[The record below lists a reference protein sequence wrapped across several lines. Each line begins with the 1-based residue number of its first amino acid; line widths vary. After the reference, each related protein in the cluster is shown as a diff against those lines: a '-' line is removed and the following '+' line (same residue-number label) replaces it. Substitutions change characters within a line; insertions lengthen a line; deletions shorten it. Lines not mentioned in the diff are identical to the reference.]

1 MVCRQIWQRTTGRW
15 VTVTGKRVAAE
26 FFIGPYYARSM
37 ELGWCLLGDEVRPER
52 GMSVFCGRAGPD
64 QDVQTQAV
72 HPEPL
77 ERLKIVTRTCDTQVP
92 RRQRLHRS
100 IIADST
106 SRTAMSAA
114 SRENV

>member
-52 GMSVFCGRAGPD
+52 GMSVFCGRASGPGRAD
-64 QDVQTQAV
+64 PGRPPRTARTPEDRDSDVRYAGASSAEASSLD
-72 HPEPL
+72 H
-77 ERLKIVTRTCDTQVP
+77 R
-92 RRQRLHRS
+92 RLHKPHRYECS
-100 IIADST
+100 
-106 SRTAMSAA
+106 
-114 SRENV
+114 EP